1 MAKPSIEDAVA
12 LMSGS
17 PLFRGLAREDLTALA
32 SIGLPKGLSKGEILF
47 MEGSASSGFFLVL
60 KGKVKLYKM
69 SPGGKEQI
77 LHVHAPGEIFAEG
90 TLHEGAT
97 YPATAAA
104 TEDSQVL
111 LFLLLDFQRLLGKRP
126 AVATNLIA
134 RLSQRL
140 RQMAGLVEDLS
151 LREAPSRLARY
162 LLGRSDGE
170 VFPGTVVK
178 LGIRKGELASLL
190 GTRGETLSRIFRRLT
205 EAGVI
210 QVSIAEVTIFDP
222 QRLQD
227 LADGESDV
235 I

>member
-1 MAKPSIEDAVA
+1 MAKPSIEDAVN

-90 TLHEGAT
+90 TLHEGST

-104 TEDSQVL
+104 TEDSQVM
-111 LFLLLDFQRLLGKRP
+111 LFLLLDFQRLLGNRP

-140 RQMAGLVEDLS
+140 RQ
-151 LREAPSRLARY
+151 
-162 LLGRSDGE
+162 
-170 VFPGTVVK
+170 
-178 LGIRKGELASLL
+178 
-190 GTRGETLSRIFRRLT
+190 
-205 EAGVI
+205 
-210 QVSIAEVTIFDP
+210 
-222 QRLQD
+222 
-227 LADGESDV
+227 
-235 I
+235 